1 MEAWREGFH
10 FPSDITL
17 GTSPL
22 VEAWLDLRWQLQP
35 GSQEGFFLDPQ
46 FPLALGTFYQSV
58 RERFG
63 YQEPLKASTAPL
75 EFLPHVV
82 RYRFRPAPDEWPLL
96 QLGPGVA
103 TVNFTRPPYS
113 WTEFKE
119 ASLYLRAK
127 LTDSY
132 ETGLR
137 PDRISLQYR
146 NAVPCS
152 YSSGELLR
160 FLRSRLN
167 TTIELPP
174 HIPGP
179 VGIPDT
185 PVNMDMAFTYNLERP
200 RGKGNIQFVT
210 GTKRNETE
218 DREEIGTEHLLFEL
232 RVMSQEDEVP
242 DYTDPSQ
249 FEDWLE
255 AAHAVIHEWFF
266 SLIAGPLF
274 DEYRSLQE

>member
-22 VEAWLDLRWQLQP
+22 VETWLDLRWQLQR

-63 YQEPLKASTAPL
+63 YQESLPSSTAPL
-75 EFLPHVV
+75 ELLPHVV
-82 RYRFRPAPDEWPLL
+82 RYRFRPAPDKWPLL

-103 TVNFTRPPYS
+103 TVNFTRPYS
-113 WTEFKE
+113 WREFKE
-119 ASLYLRAK
+119 AALYLRAK
-127 LTDSY
+127 LTTSY
-132 ETGLR
+132 EIGLR
-137 PDRISLQYR
+137 PHGISLQYR

-152 YSSGELLR
+152 YSSGDLLA
-160 FLRSRLN
+160 FLKGKLN
-167 TTIELPP
+167 TAIKLPP

-179 VGIPDT
+179 VGAPDV
-185 PVNMDMAFTYNLERP
+185 PVNMDIAFTYNLERP
-200 RGKGNIQFVT
+200 RGTGIIQCFT
-210 GTKRNETE
+210 GTKRSETE
-218 DREEIGTEHLLFEL
+218 DHQETGTEHLLFEL
-232 RVMSQEDEVP
+232 RVMSQEDGVP
-242 DYTDPSQ
+242 DYTDQAQ

-255 AAHAVIHEWFF
+255 SAHAVIHEWFF

-274 DEYRSLQE
+274 DEYHSLQE